1 MITNYNS
8 NRTNNKSSLTKLFV
22 TTVVAALLMSLASC
36 EIETSD
42 NGELDGFW
50 HLERIDS
57 LENGKTVDCSN
68 QLIFWGVQLR
78 LIEAKDMGNNSINHL
93 YLRFEQ
99 TSDCLYINKVYE
111 NHWHE
116 DNPNAEV
123 GGDVPVEVAND
134 ETRHYGIN
142 NIPEGFLKERL
153 DGSKM
158 VLKSKMLRLT
168 FRRF

>member
-8 NRTNNKSSLTKLFV
+8 NRTDNKSSLTKLFV
-22 TTVVAALLMSLASC
+22 ITVVVALLMSLASC
-36 EIETSD
+36 ELEASN

-50 HLERIDS
+50 HLEQIDS

-68 QLIFWGVQLR
+68 QLIFWGAQLR
-78 LIEAKDMGNNSINHL
+78 LIEAKDLGVNTYNRL

-99 TSDCLYINKVYE
+99 TSDKLIINKVFE

-116 DNPNAEV
+116 DNPNGEV
-123 GGDVPVEVAND
+123 GGDVPVEAAND
-134 ETRHYGIN
+134 DTRHFGIN
-142 NIPEGFLKERL
+142 SIPEEFVKERL
-153 DGSKM
+153 DNKKM
-158 VLKSKMLRLT
+158 VLKSDKLRLT

>member
-57 LENGKTVDCSN
+57 LEKGKTVDCSN
-68 QLIFWGVQLR
+68 QLIIL
-78 LIEAKDMGNNSINHL
+78 
-93 YLRFEQ
+93 
-99 TSDCLYINKVYE
+99 
-111 NHWHE
+111 
-116 DNPNAEV
+116 
-123 GGDVPVEVAND
+123 
-134 ETRHYGIN
+134 
-142 NIPEGFLKERL
+142 
-153 DGSKM
+153 GSAIAIDR
-158 VLKSKMLRLT
+158 SKGHG
-168 FRRF
+168 

>member
-1 MITNYNS
+1 
-8 NRTNNKSSLTKLFV
+8 
-22 TTVVAALLMSLASC
+22 
-36 EIETSD
+36 
-42 NGELDGFW
+42 
-50 HLERIDS
+50 
-57 LENGKTVDCSN
+57 
-68 QLIFWGVQLR
+68 
-78 LIEAKDMGNNSINHL
+78 MGNNSINHL

-99 TSDCLYINKVYE
+99 TSDSLYINKVYE

-116 DNPNAEV
+116 DNPNDEV

-134 ETRHYGIN
+134 ETCHYGIN

-158 VLKSKMLRLT
+158 ILRSKMLRLT

>member
-22 TTVVAALLMSLASC
+22 TTVVVAFLMSLASC

-57 LENGKTVDCSN
+57 LENGKT
-68 QLIFWGVQLR
+68 
-78 LIEAKDMGNNSINHL
+78 
-93 YLRFEQ
+93 EQ
-99 TSDCLYINKVYE
+99 TSDSLYINKVYE

-116 DNPNAEV
+116 DNPNDEV

-158 VLKSKMLRLT
+158 ILRSKMLRLT

>member
-1 MITNYNS
+1 MA
-8 NRTNNKSSLTKLFV
+8 KEC
-22 TTVVAALLMSLASC
+22 VVLM
-36 EIETSD
+36 
-42 NGELDGFW
+42 
-50 HLERIDS
+50 
-57 LENGKTVDCSN
+57 
-68 QLIFWGVQLR
+68 
-78 LIEAKDMGNNSINHL
+78 L
-93 YLRFEQ
+93 YGR
-99 TSDCLYINKVYE
+99 CLYINKVYE

-116 DNPNAEV
+116 DNPNDEV

>member
-1 MITNYNS
+1 MITNNNS
-8 NRTNNKSSLTKLFV
+8 NRTKLFI
-22 TTVVAALLMSLASC
+22 TTVVVALLMSLSSC

-42 NGELDGFW
+42 NGKLDGFW

-57 LENGKTVDCSN
+57 LDNGNTVDCSN
-68 QLIFWGVQLR
+68 QQIFWGVQLR
-78 LIEAKDMGNNSINHL
+78 LIEAKDLGNNTYKRL

-99 TSDCLYINKVYE
+99 TPDSLYINKVYE

-116 DNPNAEV
+116 DNPNDEV
-123 GGDVPVEVAND
+123 GGDVPVEMVND
-134 ETRHYGIN
+134 DTRHYGIN

-168 FRRF
+168 FRQF